1 MIHDKKGVNMWALF
15 LDDERMPPS
24 NFNGEL
30 VVARSLQEAID
41 LIVKNG
47 CPYYISFDHD
57 LGGDLT
63 GMQLVK
69 WIIEKD
75 LDENGGF
82 IPKNF
87 SFFVHSANPVGGKNI
102 QTLLS
107 SYLEWRKGS

>member
-1 MIHDKKGVNMWALF
+1 MHWALF

-30 VVARSLQEAID
+30 VVARSLQEAIS
-41 LIVKNG
+41 LIEENG

-57 LGGDLT
+57 LGEASTGDAIE
-63 GMQLVK
+63 LVK

-87 SFFVHSANPVGGKNI
+87 GFFVHSANPVGRKNI

-107 SYLEWRKGS
+107 SYLEWRSQV